1 MSKVFSVQK
10 QVLDLG
16 VRVRGAFAYG
26 LENKTYTPELR
37 TWIDEQTQRVFSGLT
52 AEAIANDKIL
62 AGFRD
67 IHAKIG
73 KTGKRWQSSPENML
87 TNILKSRRVPSISPV
102 VDVYNLFS
110 LDTKLALGAHDL
122 NHVDGN
128 ITLRLLD
135 GSERFIPLGVST
147 ADGVQAGEYGYCDD
161 SNDVLCRLEVRQVE
175 KTKVTADTSDC
186 FFIIQGNQQ
195 TSDAYLDEAARKL
208 GQLLVRFCGGS
219 YRISA

>member
-1 MSKVFSVQK
+1 MSKTFSVQK
-10 QVLDLG
+10 EVLDLG
-16 VRVRGAFAYG
+16 VRVRGAFACG
-26 LENKTYTPELR
+26 LENKGYTPELR
-37 TWIDEQTQRVFSGLT
+37 SWIDDQTRRLLSDLT
-52 AEAIANDKIL
+52 AESLAKDPIL
-62 AGFRD
+62 GGFRD

-87 TNILKSRRVPSISPV
+87 THILKSQRVPSISPI

-110 LDTKLALGAHDL
+110 LDSKLALGAHDL
-122 NHVDGN
+122 KHVEGN

-135 GSERFIPLGVST
+135 GSERFIPLGVTT

-161 SNDVLCRLEVRQVE
+161 GNDVLCRLEVRQVE
-175 KTKVTADTSDC
+175 KTKVTTDTTDC

-195 TSDAYLDEAARKL
+195 TPDAYLDEAARKL